1 MKNEWCNENKG
12 SVPADTDTALNENK
26 GSVPVDIKQ
35 DFFTYFF
42 LNSHYSPLTKPHKTY
57 KLLPTLAI
65 M

>member
-12 SVPADTDTALNENK
+12 SVPVDTALNENKGSVPADTALNENK

-42 LNSHYSPLTKPHKTY
+42 SIHIIHP
-57 KLLPTLAI
+57 
-65 M
+65 